1 MAPTTPAPS
10 RPHAAGRDWL
20 KIVLVELAGFLAL
33 GFLWVLWQVVAPI
46 AHTVVLFLLG
56 AALDRTNSWTALPRG
71 GTTCSVFRWRA
82 GAPARR

>member
-56 AALDRTNSWTALPRG
+56 AALAFVLAEPSERL
-71 GTTCSVFRWRA
+71 
-82 GAPARR
+82 ARRLGGKRGPAILLIY